1 MKLLTIV
8 ILTLVTLTAILFA
21 VLNTESVNLNYY
33 YGKSELP
40 LSLLIVISL
49 SIGALLGVLTCFSI
63 IVRVKREN
71 SSMKKDIKL
80 IEEEVSNLRRLPLR
94 DIN

>member
-8 ILTLVTLTAILFA
+8 ILTLVILVAIFFA
-21 VLNTESVNLNYY
+21 VLNTESVNLDYY
-33 YGKSELP
+33 FGKSELP

-49 SIGALLGVLTCFSI
+49 SIGALLGILTCLSI
-63 IVRVKREN
+63 IIRIKREN
-71 SSMKKDIKL
+71 TRMKKDIKL